1 MEKRP
6 IEKERLGA
14 IVAFPRSQYKGLEMT
29 GTMPCQ
35 EDYTVKEV
43 QVEGMG
49 VVKMVRSERV
59 PHRTMQV
66 FECHSDMEFDQCLG
80 KLLGMGE
87 TPAYIEGDTSFMVLF
102 VGSCIVCV
110 MPTDPSIQR
119 IMGIPVLGFVGY
131 LLGIGCMIY
140 AARRIGKGR

>member
-6 IEKERLGA
+6 IEKDRLGA

-29 GTMPCQ
+29 GTMPCR

-49 VVKMVRSERV
+49 VVKMVRSERK

-66 FECHSDMEFDQCLG
+66 FECNSDMEFDQCLG

-102 VGSCIVCV
+102 VGKEVDAQIRRER
-110 MPTDPSIQR
+110 DQ
-119 IMGIPVLGFVGY
+119 
-131 LLGIGCMIY
+131 
-140 AARRIGKGR
+140 AARWWKMFHH

>member
-29 GTMPCQ
+29 GTMPCR

-102 VGSCIVCV
+102 VGSEENVTLTQENYKEVDADICRER
-110 MPTDPSIQR
+110 DH
-119 IMGIPVLGFVGY
+119 
-131 LLGIGCMIY
+131 
-140 AARRIGKGR
+140 AARWWKMYGRGKMDDV

>member
-29 GTMPCQ
+29 GTMPRQ

-66 FECHSDMEFDQCLG
+66 FECHSDTEFDQCLG

-87 TPAYIEGDTSFMVLF
+87 TPAYIEGDTRHHGAV
-102 VGSCIVCV
+102 
-110 MPTDPSIQR
+110 R
-119 IMGIPVLGFVGY
+119 WLGGERDADAGE
-131 LLGIGCMIY
+131 LQGGGC
-140 AARRIGKGR
+140 RHLP

>member
-29 GTMPCQ
+29 GTMPNR

-49 VVKMVRSERV
+49 VVNMVRSERV

-102 VGSCIVCV
+102 VGSEENVTLTQENYKEVDADICRER
-110 MPTDPSIQR
+110 DQS
-119 IMGIPVLGFVGY
+119 
-131 LLGIGCMIY
+131 
-140 AARRIGKGR
+140 ARWWKMYGRGKM

>member
-66 FECHSDMEFDQCLG
+66 FECHSDTEFDQCLG

-102 VGSCIVCV
+102 VGSEENVTLTQENYKEVDADICRER
-110 MPTDPSIQR
+110 DQ
-119 IMGIPVLGFVGY
+119 
-131 LLGIGCMIY
+131 
-140 AARRIGKGR
+140 AAWWWKRYGRCKM

>member
-29 GTMPCQ
+29 GTMPNR

-49 VVKMVRSERV
+49 VVNMVRSERV

-102 VGSCIVCV
+102 VGSEENVTLTQENYKEVDADICRER
-110 MPTDPSIQR
+110 DQS
-119 IMGIPVLGFVGY
+119 
-131 LLGIGCMIY
+131 
-140 AARRIGKGR
+140 ARWWKMFQSEK

>member
-6 IEKERLGA
+6 IGKERLGA

-29 GTMPCQ
+29 GTMPCR

-66 FECHSDMEFDQCLG
+66 FECHSDTEFDQCLG

-102 VGSCIVCV
+102 VGSEENVTLTQENYKEV
-110 MPTDPSIQR
+110 DA
-119 IMGIPVLGFVGY
+119 GI
-131 LLGIGCMIY
+131 CRERDQ
-140 AARRIGKGR
+140 AARWWKMYGRGKM